1 MVISLT
7 LHYWSDLYIG
17 ELYLSINL
25 INKLVLLLYTQ
36 QIKMKLSVYQK
47 IKNKILF
54 MQMSPSLN
62 EQGCDSISGSGRSTT
77 TVEHK

>member
-1 MVISLT
+1 
-7 LHYWSDLYIG
+7 
-17 ELYLSINL
+17 
-25 INKLVLLLYTQ
+25 
-36 QIKMKLSVYQK
+36 MKLSVYQK